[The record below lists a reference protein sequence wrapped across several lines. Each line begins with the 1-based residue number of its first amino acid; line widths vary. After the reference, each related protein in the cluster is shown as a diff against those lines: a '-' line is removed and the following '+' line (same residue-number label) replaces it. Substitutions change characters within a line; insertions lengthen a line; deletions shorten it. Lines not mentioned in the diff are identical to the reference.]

1 METDGGGWT
10 VFQRRM
16 DGSQVFYRNW
26 RDYVHGFGE
35 LKGEF
40 WLGLSK
46 IHRLANSTDPAA
58 LQVDLKD
65 YDNSTAYANYSSFYI
80 GGSST
85 DYTLQVSGYSGTAGD
100 SLAYHSGYKFSTK
113 DDDNDVNSGHCAVE
127 HSGAW
132 WYRSCHQSNLNGL
145 YYSTRTSSTSSNN
158 WYHWHN
164 NYYSLKFSEMKLR
177 G

>member
-16 DGSQVFYRNW
+16 DGSQDFYRNW
-26 RDYVHGFGE
+26 RDYMYVHGFGE

-58 LQVDLKD
+58 LRVDLKD
-65 YDNSTAYANYSSFYI
+65 YNNNTAYAHYSSFYI
-80 GGSST
+80 GGSSN

-100 SLAYHSGYKFSTK
+100 SLAYHSGSKFSTK
-113 DDDNDVNSGHCAVE
+113 DDDNDVSIYHCAVLY
-127 HSGAW
+127 SGACMVV
-132 WYRSCHQSNLNGL
+132 SQL
-145 YYSTRTSSTSSNN
+145 YAFQPQRPV
-158 WYHWHN
+158 
-164 NYYSLKFSEMKLR
+164 L
-177 G
+177 

>member
-1 METDGGGWT
+1 METDDGGWT

-16 DGSQVFYRNW
+16 DGSQDFYRNW

-58 LQVDLKD
+58 LRVDLKD
-65 YDNSTAYANYSSFYI
+65 YDNDTAYAHYSSFYI

-100 SLAYHSGYKFSTK
+100 SMAYHNGHKFSTK
-113 DDDNDVNSGHCAVE
+113 DDDNDVYGGHCAVSY
-127 HSGAW
+127 SGAW
-132 WYRSCHQSNLNGL
+132 WYGSCHHSNLNGL
-145 YYSTRTSSTSSNN
+145 YYSTRTSNVKSHS
-158 WYHWHN
+158 WQHWQGH
-164 NYYSLKFSEMKLR
+164 YSLKFSEMKLS